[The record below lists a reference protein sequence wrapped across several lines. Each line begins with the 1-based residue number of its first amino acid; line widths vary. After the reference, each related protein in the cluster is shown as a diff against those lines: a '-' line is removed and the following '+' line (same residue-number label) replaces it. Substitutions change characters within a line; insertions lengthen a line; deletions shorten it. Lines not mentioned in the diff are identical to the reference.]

1 MSWTMIQLMVSA
13 VALFWAGVA
22 ALTAF
27 AVQLAILNLTGRRL
41 RPLRWAPLAVP
52 ALALGWGGFRGS
64 VIEMGAGGALLLGWA
79 LAWAVY
85 KIMK

>member
-1 MSWTMIQLMVSA
+1 MSWTMIQLMISA
-13 VALFWAGVA
+13 VALFWAGVT

-52 ALALGWGGFRGS
+52 VL
-64 VIEMGAGGALLLGWA
+64 A